1 MKEYHSMSSEEKD
14 KIADKIKEILAEKG
28 EVVFAVAYGS
38 FLSSPSFR
46 DIDIGI
52 YLKSVKKEDILSY
65 EAEIAGKIAEACNL
79 PIDII
84 EITILNFAP
93 VSFLANIF
101 STGRIVFSRDQKI
114 LTDLIEK
121 SSLEAIANECIAA
134 QSLKELI
141 PAQNGK
147 I

>member
-1 MKEYHSMSSEEKD
+1 MKEYYSMSSGEKD
-14 KIADKIKEILAEKG
+14 KIAEKIKEVLAGKRQ
-28 EVVFAVAYGS
+28 VVFAVVYGS
-38 FLSSPSFR
+38 FLFPLSFR

-52 YLKSVKKEDILSY
+52 YLKSIKKEDVLSY

-84 EITILNFAP
+84 ETTILNFAP

-101 STGRIVFSRDQKI
+101 STGKIIFSRDQKI

-121 SSLEAIANECIAA
+121 SSLEAIANEYIAV

-141 PAQNGK
+141 PA
-147 I
+147 